1 MSNMFVLFK
10 KTSSFAAFLAF
21 LTFYGCSS
29 LDIVPNKTERFKD
42 AQESKGNTLEVESMT
57 LTDRFKGMLPG
68 MMSDQNFSN
77 VITFEVALDQFSV
90 MPLLSVDRVG
100 GVIITDWYSTSSN
113 LNERIKFNIII
124 KDENMNQ
131 DSIDINMFK
140 ENFNGTAWFK
150 VKANKNTANKI
161 KEIIL
166 GKARILKTTAE
177 LS

>member
-1 MSNMFVLFK
+1 
-10 KTSSFAAFLAF
+10 
-21 LTFYGCSS
+21 
-29 LDIVPNKTERFKD
+29 
-42 AQESKGNTLEVESMT
+42 
-57 LTDRFKGMLPG
+57 
-68 MMSDQNFSN
+68 
-77 VITFEVALDQFSV
+77 
-90 MPLLSVDRVG
+90 
-100 GVIITDWYSTSSN
+100 
-113 LNERIKFNIII
+113 
-124 KDENMNQ
+124 MNQ

>member
-1 MSNMFVLFK
+1 MPKIFILIK
-10 KTSSFAAFLAF
+10 KTSTFVVFLTF

-29 LDIVPNKTERFKD
+29 LDIVPNKTDRFKD
-42 AQESKGNTLEVESMT
+42 VQEGKGNALEIESMT
-57 LTDRFKGMLPG
+57 LTDRFKDMLPG
-68 MMSDQNFSN
+68 MMSDQKFSS

-113 LNERIKFNIII
+113 INERIKFNIII

-166 GKARILKTTAE
+166 DKARTLKTTAE